1 MTWSPENKAKAF
13 LSAVSMTRLA
23 RVQELL
29 ALGVDPNTADPW
41 GRTALHMAVRYAY
54 NGEDDALEIT
64 RVLLAAGAD
73 LHAADQE
80 GFTALKHAAVYGY
93 PELLKFLIAAGAEIN
108 HRTPEGQTAIGMIEC
123 CSPIKNRRNRIIKL
137 LEQAGGVR

>member
-1 MTWSPENKAKAF
+1 MAWSPENQAKAF
-13 LSAVSMTRLA
+13 LTAASMTRLA

-29 ALGVDPNTADPW
+29 ARGVDPNSADPW

-54 NGEDDALEIT
+54 NNEADALAIVEA
-64 RVLLAAGAD
+64 LLAAGAEIN
-73 LHAADQE
+73 AADAE

-93 PELLKFLIAAGAEIN
+93 PGILRHLIAAGADVN
-108 HRTPEGQTAIGMIEC
+108 HRTPEGQTAIAMIE
-123 CSPIKNRRNRIIKL
+123 STPGLVKRRRRIVKV